1 MTENYSIL
9 PYEKYHRSSSL
20 ELLRIFCM
28 FIIVMHHFA
37 VHSGFIYGQEL
48 LFNKFLVQGL
58 LFGGKLGVNCFVII
72 SGFFLVKKTFSLK
85 KLLKLL
91 FQVWFYGTLLLI
103 VCIVFKLNPIDTRI
117 VIKSIIPFFSLNWFA
132 ETYIVLYLIFPFI
145 NKFVNSLNRNEFLMV
160 NFLITCCWSLIPSLN
175 GVSMGFSE
183 LGWFI
188 YLYLVGAYLRL
199 FPLPSFLKDVRTQI
213 KIFFTSLTLT
223 FLSVFVFD
231 VVGVKY
237 ATFSQNATYFY
248 SMNSIFMIIAAVSL
262 FLIFKAAKI
271 NYSKNVNN
279 VALTMFGVYLIHDN
293 PLVKKFIWNS
303 LFHNAEYTNAP
314 NLWAHALWVIPTV
327 FISCAVIDWARIV
340 FIERPVLVLVG
351 SKVDELQKLIDN
363 KIDIWMNKL
372 CGNNHSS

>member
-1 MTENYSIL
+1 MFEKQNIL
-9 PYEKYHRSSSL
+9 PCEKKQRSSNL

-37 VHSGFIYGQEL
+37 LHSGFIYGQEL
-48 LFNKFLVQGL
+48 SFNKILVQGL
-58 LFGGKLGVNCFVII
+58 LLGGKLGVNCFVII

-103 VCIVFKLNPIDTRI
+103 VAIVFKLHPIDTRI
-117 VIKSIIPFFSLNWFA
+117 VIKSIVPFPGLNWFA
-132 ETYIVLYLIFPFI
+132 EAYIVLYLIFPFI
-145 NKFVNSLNRNEFLMV
+145 NKLANSLNRNKFLMV
-160 NFLITCCWSLIPSLN
+160 IFLITFCWSIIPTFI
-175 GVSMGFSE
+175 GKRMGYSQT
-183 LGWFI
+183 GWFI

-199 FPLPSFLKDVRTQI
+199 YPLPIFLKDVRTQI
-213 KIFFTSLTLT
+213 KIFFTSVTLT
-223 FLSVFVFD
+223 FLSVLMFD
-231 VVGVKY
+231 VAEVKY
-237 ATFSQNATYFY
+237 AVFSQNATHFY

-262 FLIFKAAKI
+262 FLIFKAVKI

-293 PLVKKFIWNS
+293 PLVKNFIWNS

-314 NLWAHALWVIPTV
+314 NLWAHALWVIPIV
-327 FISCAVIDWARIV
+327 LMSCAVIDWVRIV

-351 SKVDELQKLIDN
+351 SKVDELQKLVDN
-363 KIDIWMNKL
+363 KIEIWMNKL